1 MSEYRAKGA
10 RSLAPARE
18 RDISLPWVRTAPG
31 QSESDVI
38 AFGTDGRRA
47 VTGGMLRLA
56 AALLTTAP
64 AVAIEGGAPP
74 GRDALAQATVAIGTI
89 TQPEDALRLTRCSGI
104 LIAPDLVL
112 TAAHCVNGDPL
123 GALVVFFRGSDP
135 VRPVYGARVAA
146 RYSPDPGEM
155 LPNAAPDVS
164 LSDLSLDLA
173 VLRLTEPVRDRRP
186 VPLASDPRRVPT
198 RLRVAGAGLAGRSVG
213 RLRTANLTPVA
224 ASTTGLTIARVN
236 GARVCFGDS
245 GGPVVAQ
252 DRGGTYVWGVA
263 SAVITKTA
271 PCGGYVIVAPAAQVF
286 SATGMR

>member
-1 MSEYRAKGA
+1 M
-10 RSLAPARE
+10 
-18 RDISLPWVRTAPG
+18 
-31 QSESDVI
+31 I
-38 AFGTDGRRA
+38 AFPTIGRTRA
-47 VTGGMLRLA
+47 SAAGLALA
-56 AALLTTAP
+56 AGLFAATP
-64 AVAIEGGAPP
+64 AAAIDGGAPA
-74 GRDALAQATVAIGTI
+74 GGDALARATVAIGTI

-123 GALVVFFRGSDP
+123 GALVVFFKGTEP
-135 VRPVYGARVAA
+135 ARPVYGARVAA
-146 RYSPDPGEM
+146 RYSPDPGVM

-164 LSDLSLDLA
+164 LADLSLDLA

-186 VPLASDPRRVPT
+186 VPLASDPSRVPKS
-198 RLRVAGAGLAGRSVG
+198 LRVAGAGLSGRGVG
-213 RLRTANLTPVA
+213 RLRTASLTPVA

-263 SAVITKTA
+263 SAVLTKAA

-286 SATGMR
+286 SAAGMR

>member
-1 MSEYRAKGA
+1 M
-10 RSLAPARE
+10 
-18 RDISLPWVRTAPG
+18 
-31 QSESDVI
+31 I
-38 AFGTDGRRA
+38 AFGTYGRRTIT
-47 VTGGMLRLA
+47 TGFLGLA
-56 AALLTTAP
+56 TILLGSAPTA
-64 AVAIEGGAPP
+64 AIEGGNAP
-74 GRDALAQATVAIGTI
+74 GHDALAQATVAIGTI
-89 TQPEDALRLTRCSGI
+89 TQPEDALRLTRCTGI
-104 LIAPDLVL
+104 LIARDLVL

-135 VRPVYGARVAA
+135 VQPVYGARVAA

-155 LPNAAPDVS
+155 LPNAAPGVS
-164 LSDLSLDLA
+164 LADLSVDLA
-173 VLRLTEPVRDRRP
+173 VLRLTEPVRGHRP
-186 VPLASDPRRVPT
+186 VQLASDPSRVPT
-198 RLRVAGAGLAGRSVG
+198 RLRIAGAGLSGQRVG
-213 RLRTANLTPVA
+213 RLRTATLTPVA

-263 SAVITKTA
+263 SAVITRTA

>member
-1 MSEYRAKGA
+1 M
-10 RSLAPARE
+10 
-18 RDISLPWVRTAPG
+18 
-31 QSESDVI
+31 I
-38 AFGTDGRRA
+38 AFGTYGRRA
-47 VTGGMLRLA
+47 VVHGIFSLA
-56 AALLTTAP
+56 AGFLTMAP
-64 AVAIEGGAPP
+64 AAAIEGGGPP

-89 TQPEDALRLTRCSGI
+89 TQPEDALRLTRCTGI
-104 LIAPDLVL
+104 LVAPDIVL

-123 GALVVFFRGSDP
+123 GALVVFFRGSQP
-135 VRPVYGARVAA
+135 VQPVYGARVAA

-155 LPNAAPDVS
+155 LPNAAPGVS
-164 LSDLSLDLA
+164 LADLSVDLA
-173 VLRLTEPVRDRRP
+173 VLRLTTPVRDRRP
-186 VPLASDPRRVPT
+186 VPLASDPSRVPT
-198 RLRVAGAGLAGRSVG
+198 RLRIAGAGLAGRSVG
-213 RLRTANLTPVA
+213 RLHTASLTPVA

>member
-1 MSEYRAKGA
+1 M
-10 RSLAPARE
+10 
-18 RDISLPWVRTAPG
+18 
-31 QSESDVI
+31 I
-38 AFGTDGRRA
+38 AFGTDGKRA
-47 VTGGMLRLA
+47 ITRGLCAMA
-56 AALLTTAP
+56 AGLLTAVP
-64 AVAIEGGAPP
+64 AAAIEGGAPA
-74 GRDALAQATVAIGTI
+74 GGDALAQATVAIGTI
-89 TQPEDALRLTRCSGI
+89 TQPEDALRLTRCTGI

-123 GALVVFFRGSDP
+123 GALVVFFRGTEP
-135 VRPVYGARVAA
+135 VRPTYAARVLA

-155 LPNAAPDVS
+155 LPNAAPGVS
-164 LSDLSLDLA
+164 LSDLSVDLA
-173 VLRLTEPVRDRRP
+173 VLRLTEPVRNRRP
-186 VPLASDPRRVPT
+186 VPLASDPSRVPKS
-198 RLRVAGAGLAGRSVG
+198 LRVAGAGLSGRGVG
-213 RLRTANLTPVA
+213 RLRTASLTPVA

-271 PCGGYVIVAPAAQVF
+271 PCGGFVIVAPAAQVF